1 MLDTYGFYMGNAQ
14 ILVGCRFFLATVKGT
29 ARDTWLGVIDDNL
42 APPGRRDAEVLQRHL
57 ASFWAQILDKMA
69 VEEQINYLRTTKKP
83 KSMPVKDWIRRMKT
97 INNHLPF
104 MGDDVERLSEAMVIQ
119 NCITPNIPFP

>member
-42 APPGRRDAEVLQRHL
+42 PPPRTKRRRSTSKRFGKFLGTNPRQDGGRRTNQLFENDQEAKEHAGQR
-57 ASFWAQILDKMA
+57 LDKTN
-69 VEEQINYLRTTKKP
+69 ENYKQSPTFHG
-83 KSMPVKDWIRRMKT
+83 RRCGKA
-97 INNHLPF
+97 L
-104 MGDDVERLSEAMVIQ
+104 
-119 NCITPNIPFP
+119 